1 MVTFNC
7 ILDIFISNFSINI
20 TEVTDLLRLSV
31 EDTKVVL
38 IMNTEALRIIRICP
52 KLVINFSLVSIYFL
66 LINEDINFLA
76 PSQPPF

>member
-1 MVTFNC
+1 M
-7 ILDIFISNFSINI
+7 
-20 TEVTDLLRLSV
+20 EVTDLLRLSV
-31 EDTKVVL
+31 EDTKLVL

-52 KLVINFSLVSIYFL
+52 KLVMNFSLVSIYFL